1 MDERLIQWHMGFTA
15 AVDLELEENREDL
28 EYAKEYSLN
37 SRPLQA
43 DLLVIRKNRGEA
55 GSK

>member
-28 EYAKEYSLN
+28 EYAKE
-37 SRPLQA
+37 
-43 DLLVIRKNRGEA
+43 
-55 GSK
+55 

>member
-28 EYAKEYSLN
+28 EYTKEYSLN